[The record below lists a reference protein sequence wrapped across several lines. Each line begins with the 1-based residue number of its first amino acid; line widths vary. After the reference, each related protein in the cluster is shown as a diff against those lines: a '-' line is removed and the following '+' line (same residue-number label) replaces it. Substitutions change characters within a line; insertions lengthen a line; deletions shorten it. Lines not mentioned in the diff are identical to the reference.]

1 MIKYLGAGQGAGS
14 RAEMSLEHLFQ
25 HIISSERRARES
37 RRWMQE
43 GAGAPGHC
51 GAFALCSGGLGAEGP
66 QAVVGAP
73 RGEGL
78 PSRRRK
84 GALARGAD
92 MGTPGGWMCLMISFV
107 FQSGRK

>member
-1 MIKYLGAGQGAGS
+1 
-14 RAEMSLEHLFQ
+14 MSLEHLFQ

-73 RGEGL
+73 RGEGGRV
-78 PSRRRK
+78 PSPGLQTWGLR
-84 GALARGAD
+84 AD
-92 MGTPGGWMCLMISFV
+92 GCA
-107 FQSGRK
+107 